1 MTTIN
6 PPQKNA
12 LIELSCRIF
21 TQPYTF
27 IAGVVSEEAFP
38 PSLLPEIAIAGR
50 SNVGK
55 SSLINAIT
63 KCKDLARTSKTPGR
77 TQQINFFNL
86 SDLLYV
92 VDLPGYGYAKASK
105 KSIRQWNKLIRQYL
119 QGRASLKRAY
129 LLVDSRHG
137 LKPNDYDMMNLLDTA
152 AVSYQIIL
160 TKIDKVSQKNLK
172 EVIKAIKQKFSSH
185 PAAYPEI
192 IATSSNKKIGIN
204 DLQIAI
210 SALAISG

>member
-1 MTTIN
+1 
-6 PPQKNA
+6 
-12 LIELSCRIF
+12 
-21 TQPYTF
+21 
-27 IAGVVSEEAFP
+27 
-38 PSLLPEIAIAGR
+38 
-50 SNVGK
+50 
-55 SSLINAIT
+55 
-63 KCKDLARTSKTPGR
+63 
-77 TQQINFFNL
+77 
-86 SDLLYV
+86 
-92 VDLPGYGYAKASK
+92 LPGYGYAKASK